1 MSTLREETVILKKGK
16 ERPILNRHHWV
27 FSGALQSAEAQN
39 GSIVT
44 VRSSSGAVLGQGYY
58 NERSGIPVRML
69 TFGEEKFTADTLRNL
84 LHASIL
90 RRRTN
95 PLIRDTNAV
104 RLVFSEGDFLPG
116 LIIDS
121 YDNHL
126 VLQCLTL
133 GMDAM
138 KETVIDM
145 AAELTQAKSI
155 YERSDYPG
163 RKLEGLAPALGQ
175 RRGETPGEII
185 ITEHGVSYPVDVKEG
200 QKTGFFI
207 DQRENRSLI
216 GECAR
221 GKKVLNVFSYTG
233 GFTFAALKGGAH
245 SAVSIDISRSAL
257 EQAERVYE
265 YNGFTAPSELIEADA
280 FEYLRGEPVDADL
293 VIIDPPAFAKSSGDV
308 ERACRGYKDINLQLM
323 KKCPKGAFLLTCSCS
338 RFIDMDLFQ
347 KVIFAAAADA
357 RRDVQIVRKTGHPAD
372 HPVNLCHPETEYL
385 KGILLYIR

>member
-1 MSTLREETVILKKGK
+1 V
-16 ERPILNRHHWV
+16 
-27 FSGALQSAEAQN
+27 QDAEAQN

-44 VRSSSGAVLGQGYY
+44 VRSSTGTVLGQGYY
-58 NERSGIPVRML
+58 NNRSGIPVRML
-69 TFGEEKFTADTLRNL
+69 TFGDEKFTNDTLRNL

-90 RRRTN
+90 RRSTN
-95 PLIRDTNAV
+95 PLIRNTNAI

-133 GMDAM
+133 GMDSM
-138 KETVIDM
+138 KDTVIQM
-145 AAELTQAKSI
+145 TSELTKAKSI

-163 RKLEGLAPALGQ
+163 RKLEGLAQTHGQ
-175 RRGETPGEII
+175 CCGETPGEII

-207 DQRENRSLI
+207 DQRENRQLI
-216 GECAR
+216 GECAQ

-233 GFTFAALKGGAH
+233 GFTFAAIKGGAH

-257 EQAERVYE
+257 EQAEKVYN
-265 YNGFTAPSELIEADA
+265 YNGFTVPSELIEADA
-280 FEYLRGEPVDADL
+280 FDYLRNEPVDADL
-293 VIIDPPAFAKSSGDV
+293 VIIDPPAFAKTSGDV
-308 ERACRGYKDINLQLM
+308 ERACRGYKDINLQLI
-323 KKCPKGAFLLTCSCS
+323 KKCPKGTFLLTCSCS

-357 RRDVQIVRKTGHPAD
+357 HRDVQIVRKTGHPAD